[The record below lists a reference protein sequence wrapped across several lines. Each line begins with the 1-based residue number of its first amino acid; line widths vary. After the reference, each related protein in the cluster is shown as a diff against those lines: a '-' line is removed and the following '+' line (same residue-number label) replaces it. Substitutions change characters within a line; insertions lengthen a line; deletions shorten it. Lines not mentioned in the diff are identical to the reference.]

1 MTRQTLIPFMPQLC
15 YLTFEVSYLG
25 GHSMNTEFINMKP
38 AICFA
43 FLASASALDAHPHVF
58 IDGGVDVYLDEDG
71 MLHKVEVTWLYD
83 KFETLYILSSQGIS
97 PKKDGRLNSNDLLVL
112 NSFYENW
119 PPDFDGSVHLKY
131 LEQSID
137 LNWPQ
142 NASVTYSENRLKVKF
157 ERELKTK
164 FALTNI
170 PLEIGFYE
178 RTYFFDFT
186 ITSQPLIFG
195 DAGNCNA
202 SVIPFEIN
210 SQSADILRELS
221 YLGREEIPEDT
232 QIGAKLADRIQLK
245 CD

>member
-1 MTRQTLIPFMPQLC
+1 
-15 YLTFEVSYLG
+15 
-25 GHSMNTEFINMKP
+25 MKP

-43 FLASASALDAHPHVF
+43 FLASASDLSAHPHVF
-58 IDGGVDVYLDEDG
+58 IDGAVDFHLDGKG

-97 PKKDGRLNSNDLLVL
+97 PTKDGRLNSDDLSVL
-112 NSFYENW
+112 TSLYENW

-164 FALTNI
+164 FALTDT

-186 ITSQPLIFG
+186 ITSQPLVFG
-195 DAGNCNA
+195 DSGNCSA

-210 SQSADILRELS
+210 SKSAEILRELS
-221 YLGREEIPEDT
+221 YLSREEIPEDT
-232 QIGAKLADRIQLK
+232 EIGSKIADRIQLI

>member
-1 MTRQTLIPFMPQLC
+1 MLKLC
-15 YLTFEVSYLG
+15 YLTFEGASLG
-25 GHSMNTEFINMKP
+25 GHSMNIDFINMKP

-43 FLASASALDAHPHVF
+43 FLASSSALNAHPHVF
-58 IDGGVDVYLDEDG
+58 IDGGIDFHLDGNG

-97 PKKDGRLNSNDLLVL
+97 PTKDGRLNSNDLSVL
-112 NSFYENW
+112 TSLYENW

-164 FALTNI
+164 FVLTDI
-170 PLEIGFYE
+170 PLEVGFYE
-178 RTYFFDFT
+178 RTYFFDFS
-186 ITSQPLIFG
+186 ITSPPLIFG
-195 DAGNCNA
+195 DAGSCSA

-210 SQSADILRELS
+210 SQSADILRDLS
-221 YLGREEIPEDT
+221 YLSREETPEDT
-232 QIGAKLADRIQLK
+232 EIGSKLADRIQLI

>member
-1 MTRQTLIPFMPQLC
+1 
-15 YLTFEVSYLG
+15 
-25 GHSMNTEFINMKP
+25 MKP
-38 AICFA
+38 TICFA
-43 FLASASALDAHPHVF
+43 FLASASALSAHPHVF
-58 IDGGVDVYLDEDG
+58 IDGGIDFHLDGNE
-71 MLHKVEVTWLYD
+71 MLHKLEVTWLYD

-97 PKKDGRLNSNDLLVL
+97 PTKDGTLNSDDLSVL
-112 NSFYENW
+112 TALYENW

-131 LEQSID
+131 LGQNIG

-142 NASVTYSENRLKVKF
+142 NAAVTYSENRLKVKF

-164 FALTNI
+164 FVLTDT

-178 RTYFFDFT
+178 RTYFFDFS

-195 DAGNCNA
+195 DAGSCSA

-221 YLGREEIPEDT
+221 YLSREETPEDT
-232 QIGAKLADRIQLK
+232 QIGAKLADRIQLI

>member
-1 MTRQTLIPFMPQLC
+1 
-15 YLTFEVSYLG
+15 
-25 GHSMNTEFINMKP
+25 
-38 AICFA
+38 
-43 FLASASALDAHPHVF
+43 
-58 IDGGVDVYLDEDG
+58 
-71 MLHKVEVTWLYD
+71 
-83 KFETLYILSSQGIS
+83 YILSSQGIS
-97 PKKDGRLNSNDLLVL
+97 PTKDGRLNNNDLSVL
-112 NSFYENW
+112 TSLYENW

-186 ITSQPLIFG
+186 ITSQPLVFG
-195 DAGNCNA
+195 DSGNCSA

-210 SQSADILRELS
+210 SQSAEILRELS
-221 YLGREEIPEDT
+221 YLSREETPEDT
-232 QIGAKLADRIQLK
+232 EIGSKIADRIQLI

>member
-1 MTRQTLIPFMPQLC
+1 MPKLC
-15 YLTFEVSYLG
+15 YLAYEGAYLG
-25 GHSMNTEFINMKP
+25 GHYMNTEFINMKP

-43 FLASASALDAHPHVF
+43 FLASASALNAHPHVF
-58 IDGGVDVYLDEDG
+58 IDGGIDFHLDENG

-97 PKKDGRLNSNDLLVL
+97 PTKDGRLNSNDLSVL
-112 NSFYENW
+112 TSLYENW

-164 FALTNI
+164 FALTDT

-178 RTYFFDFT
+178 RTYFFDFS
-186 ITSQPLIFG
+186 ITSPPEIIG
-195 DAGNCNA
+195 DTGNCSA

-210 SQSADILRELS
+210 SQSTEILRDLS
-221 YLGREEIPEDT
+221 YLSREETPEDT
-232 QIGAKLADRIQLK
+232 QIGSKLADRILLI